1 MKRKRAVPLL
11 VSLSVLLFL
20 AACTGKAETSFQN
33 LKPDMDNERQQGLIQ
48 GEEVMP
54 ARQEAHIQAQGQE
67 HERTQVHTQVH
78 TQEHAQV
85 QMYNNEDEMREE
97 TGETV
102 AVHGTD
108 EEGALSEDENAAGSD
123 TGSRHG
129 GSDPPGTELTAPRLI
144 AHAGGDIHGIRM
156 TNSRQA
162 LDRSYDEGF
171 RFIEVDICLT
181 SDGVPVL
188 LHDWGNANWFAG
200 IKYSTEQPGYED
212 FKKRTGIL
220 GLEFMDLDM
229 LARWLA
235 SHDDAYIITDIKQD
249 NIEILGHI
257 RENYPEASKRIIP
270 QIYSP
275 DEYEPVREL
284 GYENIILTLYRMETV
299 GDDVFE
305 FCSENPLFGLTMA
318 KSRAETG
325 LLEKYSE
332 LGIPVYVHTIN
343 DYNEYI
349 KLRDSGAYGVYTDFF
364 EPSNW
369 VE

>member
-11 VSLSVLLFL
+11 VSLSVFLLL
-20 AACTGKAETSFQN
+20 TACTGKSATTFGDQ
-33 LKPDMDNERQQGLIQ
+33 KPDMDQDQQQDSIQ
-48 GEEVMP
+48 NGDAMQVQ
-54 ARQEAHIQAQGQE
+54 QEALVYVQGQE
-67 HERTQVHTQVH
+67 QEQEEEHENTLANEQANTQVDTQD
-78 TQEHAQV
+78 QIPDNA
-85 QMYNNEDEMREE
+85 YGMRKD
-97 TGETV
+97 TGETM
-102 AVHGTD
+102 AV
-108 EEGALSEDENAAGSD
+108 
-123 TGSRHG
+123 
-129 GSDPPGTELTAPRLI
+129 TAPRLI

-200 IKYSTEQPGYED
+200 IKYSTEQPEYED